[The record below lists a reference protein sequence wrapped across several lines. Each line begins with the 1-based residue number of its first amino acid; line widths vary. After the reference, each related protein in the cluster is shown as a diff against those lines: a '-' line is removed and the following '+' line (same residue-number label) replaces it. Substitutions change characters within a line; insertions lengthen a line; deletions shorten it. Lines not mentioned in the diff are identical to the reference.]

1 MYIDRRIDPY
11 EDETDRDSICPT
23 YVNWPI
29 NKTVIENLKTE
40 ESKLQLLK
48 TKTNLMLL
56 RMTLSSSVL

>member
-29 NKTVIENLKTE
+29 NKTVIENGYWKQKSLNYNSWKLK
-40 ESKLQLLK
+40 QI
-48 TKTNLMLL
+48 
-56 RMTLSSSVL
+56 